1 MGRHPV
7 LAAAAVLL
15 TALIGCVAAGGDPAS
30 GRPAGASA
38 TSNPAAHPYYVSI
51 GDSYAA
57 GMQPTSST
65 ERHTTRNGFAYQLVD
80 LATSKGYGLSLV
92 NFGCGGA
99 TAGSLL
105 HRIGCDHDRLGPG
118 ATPYD
123 RKTQAAAAEHF
134 LRGHRGH
141 IGLITV
147 AIGLNDL
154 VPCADAADATRCVGQ
169 ARTRIRAQSRH
180 PARRAAL
187 GRGPRGADRGDH
199 LPGRVPGRPAGSL
212 SRHSEIR
219 EAVGRGLPIAD
230 QSTTA
235 QRRTKPVGATFV
247 DITQATGGYGSLTDK
262 TTVPPYGSIPTP
274 VARIC
279 RLTYACQF
287 QRRAPAHQGLHADR
301 PAHPRHTAGPLTAD
315 AARLTGRRRRHP
327 SRAARA

>member
-15 TALIGCVAAGGDPAS
+15 TALIGCIAAGGDQAS
-30 GRPAGASA
+30 GRPTGSSA
-38 TSNPAAHPYYVSI
+38 TSTPAAHPFYVSI

-80 LATSKGYGLSLV
+80 LATGKGYALSLV

-134 LRGHRGH
+134 LRAHRGH

-154 VPCADAADATRCVGQ
+154 VPCADAAAATRCIEE
-169 ARTRIRAQSRH
+169 ARTRIRANLGTLLEGLRSAAGPAARIVGITYPDVFLAGLLDHSADTRRFAKQSVGDFRSQIN
-180 PARRAAL
+180 PQLRKTYEAA
-187 GRGPRGADRGDH
+187 
-199 LPGRVPGRPAGSL
+199 
-212 SRHSEIR
+212 
-219 EAVGRGLPIAD
+219 
-230 QSTTA
+230 
-235 QRRTKPVGATFV
+235 GATFL
-247 DITQATGGYGSLTDK
+247 DITKATGGYGSLTDK
-262 TTVPPYGSIPTP
+262 TTVPPYGTIPTP

-287 QRRAPAHQGLHADR
+287 QDV
-301 PAHPRHTAGPLTAD
+301 HPRTKGY
-315 AARLTGRRRRHP
+315 RLIAERIIDTLPTR
-327 SRAARA
+327 

>member
-15 TALIGCVAAGGDPAS
+15 IGLIGCIAAGGDPAS

-38 TSNPAAHPYYVSI
+38 PSNPAAHPYYVSI

-57 GMQPTSST
+57 GVQPTSST
-65 ERHTTRNGFAYQLVD
+65 ERSPTRNGFAYQLVD
-80 LATSKGYGLSLV
+80 RATSKGYALSLV

-99 TAGSLL
+99 TTGSVL
-105 HRIGCDHDRLGPG
+105 HRTGCDHDHLGPG

-147 AIGLNDL
+147 AIGLND
-154 VPCADAADATRCVGQ
+154 VIPCADAANATRCVED
-169 ARTRIRAQSRH
+169 ARARIKAHLRTLLGGLRSAAGPAARIVGITYPDVFLAGLLDHSADTRRFAKQSVSDFRSQIN
-180 PARRAAL
+180 PQL
-187 GRGPRGADRGDH
+187 
-199 LPGRVPGRPAGSL
+199 
-212 SRHSEIR
+212 
-219 EAVGRGLPIAD
+219 
-230 QSTTA
+230 
-235 QRRTKPVGATFV
+235 RTSYESVGATFV
-247 DITQATGGYGSLTDK
+247 DITRATGGYGSLSDT
-262 TTVPPYGSIPTP
+262 TTVPPYGTIPTP

-287 QRRAPAHQGLHADR
+287 RDV
-301 PAHPRHTAGPLTAD
+301 HPRTKGYALI
-315 AARLTGRRRRHP
+315 ARHILNTLP
-327 SRAARA
+327 AR